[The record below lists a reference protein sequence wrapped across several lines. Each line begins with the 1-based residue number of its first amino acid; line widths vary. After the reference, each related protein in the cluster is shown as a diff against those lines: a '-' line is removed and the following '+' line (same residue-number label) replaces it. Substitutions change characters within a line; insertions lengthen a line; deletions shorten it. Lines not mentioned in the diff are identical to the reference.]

1 MSRNAVRAKIRHK
14 NKDIHLGYYQTQAQA
29 TAAKAGAHAAL
40 DKWEELNPPKPPPK
54 RKLPSVETLKHFISQ
69 GVYDPVIEQLKEII
83 VARSNLVKRMEQ
95 ASKAAT
101 WFGKGVDR
109 TIAEEDFNDI
119 HDRYGKG
126 GYLIG

>member
-1 MSRNAVRAKIRHK
+1 MSSHSVRAKIRHK

-40 DKWEELNPPKPPPK
+40 DKWEELNPPKPAPK
-54 RKLPSVETLKHFISQ
+54 RKLPSVETLRHFISQ
-69 GVYDPVIEQLKEII
+69 GVYDPVIKQLKEII
-83 VARSNLVKRMEQ
+83 VARANLIRHMEH
-95 ASKAAT
+95 AHKTRA
-101 WFGKGVDR
+101 WFGTGTDR
-109 TIAEEDFNDI
+109 SASTEEYDDT

>member
-1 MSRNAVRAKIRHK
+1 MSMKAVRAKIRHK

-40 DKWEELNPPKPPPK
+40 DKWEELNPPQPVPK

-69 GVYDPVIEQLKEII
+69 GVYDPVIKQLGEII
-83 VARSNLVKRMEQ
+83 MARANLIRHMEQ
-95 ASKAAT
+95 AHKTKA
-101 WFGKGVDR
+101 WFGKGADR
-109 TIAEEDFNDI
+109 TVSEEDFNDI

-126 GYLIG
+126 GFLIG